1 METKKWVK
9 RKAVPKE
16 NVDISKLWEG
26 LIDELFD
33 LKDENKK
40 LRKECK
46 TWKEMYLELSN
57 T

>member
-9 RKAVPKE
+9 RKAVPKG
-16 NVDISKLWEG
+16 NVDKSELLEDV
-26 LIDELFD
+26 IDDLFK